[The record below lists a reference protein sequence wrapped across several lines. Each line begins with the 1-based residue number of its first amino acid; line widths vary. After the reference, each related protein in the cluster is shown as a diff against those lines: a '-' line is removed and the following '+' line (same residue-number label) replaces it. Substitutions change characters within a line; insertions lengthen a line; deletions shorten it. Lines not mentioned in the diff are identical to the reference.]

1 MTTETIVMMILFI
14 YSSPLFLFLTS
25 LSTSGNKIMHVWDWT
40 DPFLRNIQSQPCP
53 PFSPGQIIQFFLHT
67 PGVYDLLF
75 KYSNSVTRFFFVFF
89 SQDSNPSGYSYAEI
103 FLLIV
108 RILRRY
114 WHVQKT
120 MRCHWH
126 KISLTPRIRAKRYH
140 WHRGVKHSGIIDTAE
155 SDSA

>member
-25 LSTSGNKIMHVWDWT
+25 LSTSGNKICVRLDW
-40 DPFLRNIQSQPCP
+40 S
-53 PFSPGQIIQFFLHT
+53 FSKKYTESPLSSFFPGQIIQFFLHT

-89 SQDSNPSGYSYAEI
+89 FQDSNPSGYSYAEI

-126 KISLTPRIRAKRYH
+126 KISLTPWIRAKRYH